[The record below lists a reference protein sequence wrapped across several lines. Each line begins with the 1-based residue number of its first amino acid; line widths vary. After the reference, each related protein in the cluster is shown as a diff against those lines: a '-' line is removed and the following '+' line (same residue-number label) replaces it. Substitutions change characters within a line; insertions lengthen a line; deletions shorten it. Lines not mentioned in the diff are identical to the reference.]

1 IRSESVGSDSD
12 LEDSDLEDSDDEEI
26 EDLEVDDDLD
36 DDLEDDED
44 DDIESDEN
52 EGDDWDNEDL
62 DMMDLEQEI
71 LQDELDETT
80 QPAMDIPMPP
90 PPPPKPSTMIT
101 LTSSVR
107 GRAPLGASFDLK
119 QKETEG
125 TKRSRCPK
133 CKNQIAMHKGITRC
147 PICSAILS
155 PKENISDGMRVLIDQ
170 ARAAIKEG
178 HKGKAKELLS
188 IVLEKNPDNKEAQF
202 FMRKVKAG
210 TSKGV
215 RTAGTQVDLRNVAK
229 ISTGVIRLDHLLNG
243 GLSVGAQVMLKGPP
257 FCGKDELFDQIMASA
272 LKAGFPVIYVSTNRA
287 MKDVIQGIVKYV
299 PNFKSFNREGKIWM
313 YDLFSKH
320 DTKKVLKEGHRIF
333 NIEIP
338 EDFKRFREDL
348 IFVQEEA
355 VKNYGGGLLIINSLS
370 PLISQT
376 EFNDL
381 HKFLQMLIVRSKG
394 YRFTNLVDVAHGIHD
409 DSVINSVEYLMEG
422 IIEFKEADSRN
433 HLRLR
438 GFGQKVASREWIEYN
453 LTQDGLNLFG
463 SFTQERIV

>member
-1 IRSESVGSDSD
+1 
-12 LEDSDLEDSDDEEI
+12 
-26 EDLEVDDDLD
+26 
-36 DDLEDDED
+36 
-44 DDIESDEN
+44 
-52 EGDDWDNEDL
+52 
-62 DMMDLEQEI
+62 
-71 LQDELDETT
+71 
-80 QPAMDIPMPP
+80 
-90 PPPPKPSTMIT
+90 MIT

-107 GRAPLGASFDLK
+107 GSAPLGASFDLK
-119 QKETEG
+119 QRETET

-147 PICSAILS
+147 PICSTTLS
-155 PKENISDGMRVLIDQ
+155 TKEEISDGMRVLIDQ
-170 ARAAIKEG
+170 ARTAIKEG
-178 HKGKAKELLS
+178 NKGKAKELLS
-188 IVLEKNPDNKEAQF
+188 IVLEKNPNNKEAQF

-210 TSKGV
+210 MSKGGKPSGV
-215 RTAGTQVDLRNVAK
+215 GKQVDLRSVAK
-229 ISTGVIRLDHLLNG
+229 ISTGVTRLDHLLNG

-299 PNFKSFNREGKIWM
+299 PDFKAFNREGRIWM

-320 DTKKVLKEGHRIF
+320 DAKRVLKEGHRIC
-333 NIEIP
+333 NIELQ
-338 EDFKRFREDL
+338 EDFRKFREDL

-355 VKNYGGGLLIINSLS
+355 VKNYGGGVLIINSLS

-422 IIEFKEADSRN
+422 IIEFREMDSRN

-453 LTQDGLNLFG
+453 TTRDGLNLFG